1 MVDYRKSG
9 WFNKI
14 QLEKHSERCLSVAVV
29 DFPHKPIDLLIDSA
43 SWSDAKHANRVWC
56 GNPKLREVCRVSPKA
71 KLHWEKKN

>member
-43 SWSDAKHANRVWC
+43 S
-56 GNPKLREVCRVSPKA
+56 
-71 KLHWEKKN
+71 